1 MVTDGS
7 SLVNSPPP
15 AAWAAAQAATLRP
28 PRAVYYT
35 SAVTTVGEIFVDDPR
50 KADVRALLERHL
62 AFCLSETPPEHSFAL
77 DVDALTK
84 PGIVFFSYRDT
95 DGTLLGVGAIK
106 ELDPSQ
112 VEIKSMHTAAEA
124 RGRGVG
130 RAMLDHLLSVA
141 RARGYQRVSLETGTT
156 PGFAAARAMYV
167 GRGFVPAE
175 PFADYVRTGDNT
187 FYTLVLIAEQ

>member
-1 MVTDGS
+1 
-7 SLVNSPPP
+7 
-15 AAWAAAQAATLRP
+15 
-28 PRAVYYT
+28 
-35 SAVTTVGEIFVDDPR
+35 VTTAREIAVDDPR

-62 AFCLSETPPEHSFAL
+62 TFCLSETPPEHSFAL
-77 DVDALTK
+77 DVDELTK
-84 PGIVFFSYRDT
+84 PGIAFFSYRDT

-141 RARGYQRVSLETGTT
+141 RSRGYRRVSLETGTT
-156 PGFAAARAMYV
+156 PGFTAARAMYV
-167 GRGFVPAE
+167 SRGFVPAE
-175 PFADYVRTGDNT
+175 PFADYFRTGDNT
-187 FYTLVLIAEQ
+187 FYTLSLAHEE